1 MGIRVGLIGLKGHQ
15 GTILNGVQAM
25 DEARLVAV
33 SDDDEQ
39 KLAGVSEW
47 AAADEETQTFADPA
61 EMLDDVELDILGVCG
76 TDAQRAPMILAA
88 AERGIHVIAEKPLA
102 MDLGELEQVRNAVE
116 SSGIHLSMLLT
127 MRFEPP
133 YITMRRMISEGAIG
147 EVCLA
152 TMQKSYRLGSRPAWQ
167 CSRETFSGIIPF
179 IGIHALDLIR
189 WVSGRDFV
197 EGAAW
202 CANVGHPE
210 IGDLEDNA
218 SVAVQLDN
226 SASATARMDYCRPA
240 AAPTHGDD
248 RLRIAGNEG
257 VIEWMLTSDE
267 VTLIT
272 HDEEP
277 RPVELDERIDQFAN
291 FVASI
296 HGDEQSWVPAEDC
309 LRMTEVVLKLR
320 EVANTGE
327 IADLRQG

>member
-1 MGIRVGLIGLKGHQ
+1 MEKRVGLIGLKGHQ

-25 DEARLVAV
+25 DDVRLVAV
-33 SDDDEQ
+33 CDDDHE
-39 KLAGVSEW
+39 KLQGVAGW
-47 AAADEETQTFADPA
+47 AAADPDTQTFSDPA
-61 EMLDDVELDILGVCG
+61 ELLDTVELDIVGICG

-102 MDLGELEQVRNAVE
+102 MDLDELEQVRNAVA
-116 SSGIHLSMLLT
+116 GTDIHLSMLLT

-133 YITMRRMISEGAIG
+133 YITMRRMVSEGAIG

-152 TMQKSYRLGSRPAWQ
+152 TMQKSYRLGTRPAWQ

-189 WVSGRDFV
+189 WVSGLEFV

-202 CANVGHPE
+202 CSNVGHPD

-218 SVAVQLDN
+218 SVAARLDN
-226 SASATARMDYCRPA
+226 GASATARMDYCRPA

-248 RLRIAGNEG
+248 RLRLAGSHG
-257 VIEWMLTSDE
+257 VIEWILNNDE
-267 VTLIT
+267 VVLIT
-272 HDEEP
+272 NDEEP
-277 RPVELDERIDQFAN
+277 RAVELDEKIDQFAN

-296 HGDEQSWVPAEDC
+296 YDGEKSWAPAEDC
-309 LRMTEVVLKLR
+309 IRMTEVVLKLR
-320 EVANTGE
+320 EVANAGRV
-327 IADLRQG
+327 ADLQ

>member
-1 MGIRVGLIGLKGHQ
+1 MDIRVGLIGLKGHQ

-25 DEARLVAV
+25 DNARLVGV
-33 SDDDEQ
+33 CDDDQ
-39 KLAGVSEW
+39 AKLDGVSGW
-47 AAADEETQTFADPA
+47 ASADEQTQTLTDPA
-61 EMLDDVELDILGVCG
+61 ELLDAVEPHIVGVCG
-76 TDAQRAPMILAA
+76 TDSERASIILEA

-102 MDLGELEQVRNAVE
+102 MDLDELAQVREAVE

-133 YITMRRMISEGAIG
+133 YITMRRMIEEGAIG

-152 TMQKSYRLGSRPAWQ
+152 TMQKSYRLGTRPAWQ

-189 WVSGRDFV
+189 WVSGREFTQ
-197 EGAAW
+197 GAGW
-202 CANVGHPE
+202 CSNVGHPQVGE
-210 IGDLEDNA
+210 LEDNA

-226 SASATARMDYCRPA
+226 GASATARMDYCRPA

-248 RLRIAGNEG
+248 RLRIAGSEG
-257 VIEWMLTSDE
+257 VIEWILTAGE

-272 HDEEP
+272 NEQEP
-277 RPVELDERIDQFAN
+277 RAVELDEKIDQFAN

-296 HGDEQSWVPAEDC
+296 YEGAPSWVPAEDC

-320 EVANTGE
+320 EVANTARV
-327 IADLRQG
+327 ADLT